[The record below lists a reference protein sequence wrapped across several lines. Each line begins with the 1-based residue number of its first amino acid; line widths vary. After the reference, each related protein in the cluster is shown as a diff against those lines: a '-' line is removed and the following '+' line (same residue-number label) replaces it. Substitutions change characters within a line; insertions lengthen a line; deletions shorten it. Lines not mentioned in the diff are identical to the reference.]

1 MARYQQKTILNF
13 GNSVDVATN
22 QVQRQWQQVGQI
34 SDKIGGVA
42 QRFLESE
49 TKRKASIAG
58 MVDGQKH
65 EGGLQTGLSSY
76 TTYGQQYNESYVAA
90 YGADI
95 ALEANQKINEFAVDA
110 NTPGE
115 FIQMVGGYR
124 KGLMAGVSDPVLQ
137 GLADSK
143 INQYVAAPYKA
154 MLKAQQER
162 ELEKAETSHKKGMLR
177 MSTDGVSA
185 WRGAET
191 EDELKAA
198 AVAENEFFAVLNA
211 RVNSDDPM
219 LQISV
224 ETADEMTNTYNAQ
237 KAEALITGSSF
248 TREIENGRGYEY
260 IQEFRNK
267 INPTDYGLT
276 TEEHSKL
283 ITKMDKQL
291 TAHLKYMDRLDD
303 EADDAHE
310 LEQSQNNIKFL
321 LNPDSLTD
329 DALNTALENGDITE
343 KSYNSLVKLMDE
355 GEAESNEQAVSELWR
370 DLALTGPEGIEER
383 VNEMVKDGDINHT
396 DLTQIMTALESGKF
410 NDPTKRMAYSTA
422 ESILSQTFGESDKF
436 GFLSK
441 DSKYKVADKRLELY
455 GRVLK
460 GEDAMTVLR
469 EMVAAERAKSA
480 RLSEPAHW
488 AGDYKGS
495 LTAAMR
501 ALQSRYPGQS
511 LEWIQKTLKSEIET
525 IEKELAA
532 YAKQEQVGLA
542 MESTNGK

>member
-13 GNSVDVATN
+13 GNSVDVASN

-42 QRFLESE
+42 LKFLESE
-49 TKRKASIAG
+49 TKKKASIAG
-58 MVDGQKH
+58 MTAGQKH

-110 NTPGE
+110 NTPDE
-115 FIQMVGGYR
+115 FLQMVGGYR

-154 MLKAQQER
+154 MLKAQQAR
-162 ELEKAETSHKKGMLR
+162 EIEKAESSHKEGMLL
-177 MSTDGVSA
+177 MSTDAVFA
-185 WRGAET
+185 WGNAET
-191 EDELKAA
+191 EDELKGA

-211 RVNSDDPM
+211 RRNSDDPM
-219 LQISV
+219 LRISV
-224 ETADEMTNTYNAQ
+224 ETADEMANTYNAQ

-248 TREIENGRGYEY
+248 TREIENGRGFEY
-260 IQEFRNK
+260 INGFRT
-267 INPTDYGLT
+267 INPTDYALT
-276 TEEHSKL
+276 TEQHGKL
-283 ITKMDKQL
+283 IVKMDKQL
-291 TAHLKYMDRLDD
+291 TAHLKYLDRLDD
-303 EADDAHE
+303 ESDDALE
-310 LEQSQNNIKFL
+310 LQQSQNHIRFL
-321 LNPDSLTD
+321 LSPDPLTED
-329 DALNTALENGDITE
+329 ILGDALDSGEITE
-343 KSYNSLVKLMDE
+343 KSYTTLVKLMDE
-355 GEAESNEQAVSELWR
+355 GEDESNKQAMSELWR
-370 DLALTGPEGIEER
+370 DLPLTDPEVIKGR

-422 ESILSQTFGESDKF
+422 ESILSQVFGESDKF

-441 DSKYKVADKRLELY
+441 DSKYKVAEKRFELY
-455 GRVLK
+455 SRVLK

-480 RLSEPAHW
+480 RLSEPEHW
-488 AGDYKGS
+488 TGDYQGS
-495 LTAAMR
+495 LVAAMK
-501 ALQSRYPGQS
+501 ALQSRYPEQS
-511 LEWIQKTLKSEIET
+511 VEWIQKTLQSEIET
-525 IEKELAA
+525 IEKELSA
-532 YAKQEQVGLA
+532 YNKQQQAQLVIEA
-542 MESTNGK
+542 NSGK

>member
-13 GNSVDVATN
+13 GNSVDVASN

-42 QRFLESE
+42 QKFLESE
-49 TKRKASIAG
+49 TKKKASIAG

-95 ALEANQKINEFAVDA
+95 ALEANQTINEIAVDA
-110 NTPGE
+110 NTPEE
-115 FIQMVGGYR
+115 FLERVGGYR

-143 INQYVAAPYKA
+143 INQYVDAPYKA
-154 MLKAQQER
+154 MLKAQQKR
-162 ELEKAETSHKKGMLR
+162 EIEKAESSHKEGMLR
-177 MSTDGVSA
+177 MSTDAVFA
-185 WRGAET
+185 WGNAET
-191 EDELKAA
+191 EDELKGA

-211 RVNSDDPM
+211 RRNSDDPM
-219 LQISV
+219 LRISV
-224 ETADEMTNTYNAQ
+224 ETADEMVSTYYAQ
-237 KAEALITGSSF
+237 RTEALITGSSF
-248 TREIENGRGYEY
+248 TREIENGRGFQY
-260 IQEFRNK
+260 IEGFRNK

-276 TEEHSKL
+276 TEQHGKL
-283 ITKMDKQL
+283 IGKMEKQL
-291 TAHLKYMDRLDD
+291 SNYHNHLDD
-303 EADDAHE
+303 EADKADEA
-310 LEQSQNNIKFL
+310 LKLQQSQNNIKFL

-329 DALNTALENGDITE
+329 DALSTALANGDITE

-355 GEAESNEQAVSELWR
+355 GEAESNEQAVSELWL

-480 RLSEPAHW
+480 RLSEPEYW
-488 AGDYKGS
+488 TGDYKGS
-495 LTAAMR
+495 LAAAMK
-501 ALQSRYPGQS
+501 ALQGRYPGQS

-532 YAKQEQVGLA
+532 YAKQEQIGLA